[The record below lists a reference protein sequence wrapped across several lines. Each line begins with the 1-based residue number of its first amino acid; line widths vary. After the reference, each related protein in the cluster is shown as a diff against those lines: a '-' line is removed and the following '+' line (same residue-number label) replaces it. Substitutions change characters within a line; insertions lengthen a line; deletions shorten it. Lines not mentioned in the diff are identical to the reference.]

1 MSTIEPKRI
10 KIMIETNGETN
21 EEKTPFALTFSK
33 IHNPVKSRIPANVT
47 LSEYPFFTGEVPYP
61 ESVLAMKEYSELL
74 RVFFD
79 EEEFIRVIIAPY
91 KAQKIDEKPNQEVVN
106 KNIMIMLSLMFPTS
120 PSENN
125 VQTSYDKELLHKQP
139 EFKFNINIATAID
152 EDSIRS
158 YSYLNLPGGICTVS
172 EVVWLN
178 DVLNQPTF
186 KELVKNLM
194 DYHKWVIRHRPVIKK
209 DIAKLND
216 TLLTGLKTPLTP
228 VDTSSD
234 EKKEGVLRFTEDE
247 MYKIKKQK
255 KMYSEEKVGIEITDV
270 LREYMVVDPKE
281 FETLVQPFV
290 KSITQS
296 IESNDKTV
304 VQREIGEE
312 LKRLFEHHQKL
323 GAKAPTF
330 LFKNEEKSGK
340 KASVDEI
347 IKENEFIVNK
357 IKEDMYTVQRDY
369 QQYKKPYKYSY
380 RSEYNDYVVYDT
392 NIEKMVKD
400 MRRVNETRVANDEL
414 IALIESIRKL
424 YESTIGKSY
433 NTGFSVLKNK
443 IDSLWRMV
451 NDIKILKGI
460 EEKILSNDPKKGIFS
475 QYESKIAD
483 DEETRRMYIKEL
495 ENKKYA
501 VFTRAVK
508 YINDTFVK
516 AKRESMNPKLQEIF
530 KKYIDNKSSAFKTD
544 IVDKVEAFKNEKK
557 SIDFNDV
564 WNVSVMAN
572 KNDGDS
578 VDPEYEIYLYIEII
592 KGVLDLTNTGEVG
605 CDYLDE
611 KITRMFEKLTGE
623 KEYTVDKSAKAF
635 QINRPMATPTANK
648 PQVEPAKTGG
658 KYKKKTRRMYR
669 VRRLKTRRYRQY

>member
-79 EEEFIRVIIAPY
+79 EDEFIRVIIAPH
-91 KAQKIDEKPNQEVVN
+91 KMSGDRKPDMNVVN
-106 KNIMIMLSLMFPTS
+106 KNIMVMLSLIFPTS
-120 PSENN
+120 YPSDNN
-125 VQTSYDKELLHKQP
+125 IQTSYDKELLHKQP

-228 VDTSSD
+228 VDISSD

-304 VQREIGEE
+304 VQQGINEE
-312 LKRLFEHHQKL
+312 LKKIVEHHQKL

>member
-1 MSTIEPKRI
+1 
-10 KIMIETNGETN
+10 MIETN

-47 LSEYPFFTGEVPYP
+47 LSEYPFFTGEIPYP
-61 ESVLAMKEYSELL
+61 ESVLANKEYSELL

-79 EEEFIRVIIAPY
+79 EDEFIRVIIAPH
-91 KAQKIDEKPNQEVVN
+91 KMSGDRKPDMNVVN
-106 KNIMIMLSLMFPTS
+106 KNIMVMLSLIFPTAY
-120 PSENN
+120 PSDNN
-125 VQTSYDKELLHKQP
+125 IQTSYDKYLLHRAP
-139 EFKFNINIATAID
+139 EFKFKINVATAVD
-152 EDSIRS
+152 EDSIRG

-178 DVLNQPTF
+178 DVLNEPTF

-216 TLLTGLKTPLTP
+216 TLLTGLKIPLTP
-228 VDTSSD
+228 VDTSSA
-234 EKKEGVLRFTEDE
+234 EGTLRFTEE
-247 MYKIKKQK
+247 EIYKLKKQK
-255 KMYSEEKVGIEITDV
+255 KMYSEEKIGIEITDV

-290 KSITQS
+290 KSITQI
-296 IESNDKTV
+296 IESKTDKTV
-304 VQREIGEE
+304 VQREINEE
-312 LKRLFEHHQKL
+312 LKKMVEHHQKV
-323 GAKAPTF
+323 GAKTPTF

-340 KASVDEI
+340 KATVDEI
-347 IKENEFIVNK
+347 ITENEFIVNK
-357 IKEDMYTVQRDY
+357 IKEDAYTVYKDY
-369 QQYKKPYKYSY
+369 QQFKESYSY
-380 RSEYNDYVVYDT
+380 SNYRSKYNDYVVYDT
-392 NIEKMVKD
+392 NIDKMVKD

-501 VFTRAVK
+501 TFTRVVK

-530 KKYIDNKSSAFKTD
+530 KKYIDNKSSTFKTE
-544 IVDKVEAFKNEKK
+544 IVDKAETFKNEKK
-557 SIDFNDV
+557 SIEFNDV
-564 WNVSVMAN
+564 WNTSVMAN

-578 VDPEYEIYLYIEII
+578 VDPEYEIYLYIEVI
-592 KGVLDLTNTGEVG
+592 KGVLDPTNTGEVG

-623 KEYTVDKSAKAF
+623 REYTVDKSAKAF
-635 QINRPMATPTANK
+635 QINRPMATPTASK
-648 PQVEPAKTGG
+648 QEIEPAKTGG

>member
-79 EEEFIRVIIAPY
+79 EDEFIRVIIAPH
-91 KAQKIDEKPNQEVVN
+91 KMSGDRKPDMNVVN
-106 KNIMIMLSLMFPTS
+106 KNIMVMLSLIFPTS
-120 PSENN
+120 YPSDNN
-125 VQTSYDKELLHKQP
+125 IQTSYDKELLHKQP

-323 GAKAPTF
+323 GLKTPTF

-578 VDPEYEIYLYIEII
+578 VDPEYEIYLYIEVI